1 LKILFPFVGDSV
13 GGSHHSIIE
22 LHRELSKN
30 NISSSIVVHQ
40 KGPLS
45 LFLDDIG
52 IVYEYLPVQRFA
64 GEKPNIISILCGVC
78 INFNKIYKYI
88 KQNKISIVHGN
99 DLRINFT
106 WSLPTKLSSA
116 SYVWHQRTT
125 MSSSALWKFS
135 NILADHFVTTSNYV
149 HRSLPKNIEKS
160 KKTLALNP
168 FNVDH
173 FYQQETSR
181 QWLSVLYNV
190 PKKSVLFGYIGRL
203 VDWKNVDFLIC
214 CFAECVKRFDLNL
227 HLIIVGAGGSKY
239 VDTLKQLVCK
249 LEISRN
255 VTFAGFN
262 SEPSRVISA
271 FDLMIAPSNKEPFG
285 RTIVEAMIQKTPV
298 IAARGGGHIETIK
311 HRETGWLYSH
321 GDIEDFIVQLKEILN
336 EHKMTDNIVQKAHI
350 YTHSKY
356 SSTKHVENMKNIY
369 NQLY

>member
-160 KKTLALNP
+160 KK
-168 FNVDH
+168 H
-173 FYQQETSR
+173 
-181 QWLSVLYNV
+181 
-190 PKKSVLFGYIGRL
+190 
-203 VDWKNVDFLIC
+203 
-214 CFAECVKRFDLNL
+214 
-227 HLIIVGAGGSKY
+227 
-239 VDTLKQLVCK
+239 
-249 LEISRN
+249 
-255 VTFAGFN
+255 
-262 SEPSRVISA
+262 
-271 FDLMIAPSNKEPFG
+271 
-285 RTIVEAMIQKTPV
+285 
-298 IAARGGGHIETIK
+298 
-311 HRETGWLYSH
+311 
-321 GDIEDFIVQLKEILN
+321 
-336 EHKMTDNIVQKAHI
+336 
-350 YTHSKY
+350 
-356 SSTKHVENMKNIY
+356 
-369 NQLY
+369 